1 MKKIV
6 LAVILFSLIIG
17 SNIGCSQKQRYTIS
31 MADGLQ
37 IKINQ
42 MVTGKDALMILK
54 SFPGNNLEIPKNE
67 EFLLMKLTFTNKSS
81 QIVNVPYLYFLQVN
95 TKTVEPKTLQIYFKD
110 EFEMPEEGK
119 WKKVTRLER
128 IPPSESREGTIC
140 FVVPDN
146 IIYKRFYV
154 YQTYLT
160 FPDQFA
166 PSDIK

>member
-6 LAVILFSLIIG
+6 LFVILISLNIG
-17 SNIGCSQKQRYTIS
+17 INLGCSQKQQYTIS

-37 IKINQ
+37 VRINQ
-42 MVTGKDALMILK
+42 MITGKDALSILK
-54 SFPGNNLEIPKNE
+54 SFPGNNLEIPENK
-67 EFLLMKLTFTNKSS
+67 EFLLMRLTFTNKSS
-81 QIVNVPYLYFLQVN
+81 QIVNIPYLYFLQVN

-110 EFEMPEEGK
+110 EFEMPEEGR

-128 IPPSESREGTIC
+128 IPPNETREGTIC
-140 FVVPDN
+140 FVVPNN

-160 FPDQFA
+160 FSDQFV